1 MLVPNYGLLKMK
13 TMETKVKLGI
23 IGVGLIIGGIAYWFQ
38 PYNQMTVLGLN
49 IWLIMSIGSFI
60 ASAFIMLYL
69 KEKPLKIA
77 LFVSLG
83 VALAILARIIYD
95 TIFWDSTSHNLA
107 PFEIIIGGIVTI
119 PSAIAGVYVGLLA
132 KKNIGSNK
140 S

>member
-1 MLVPNYGLLKMK
+1 MLVPNCGLLKMK

-95 TIFWDSTSHNLA
+95 TIFWDSTSHNLS

>member
-1 MLVPNYGLLKMK
+1 MLVPNCGLLKMK

>member
-1 MLVPNYGLLKMK
+1 
-13 TMETKVKLGI
+13 METKVKLGN

>member
-1 MLVPNYGLLKMK
+1 
-13 TMETKVKLGI
+13 METKVKLGI